1 MKFPLIKFFKRP
13 LPWLIGGILIGLV
26 AIAAIIPLTLRNR
39 FSAYDVNDYTVE
51 ATEAALKVRVTAS
64 GTVQP
69 IQTVNLSPKNAGIV
83 VELYVEQGDAVVQGQ
98 IIARMDN
105 DDLQAELQQGRAS
118 LAEAQAQ
125 LQDVQDG
132 NRPEEIAQAAAAV
145 DAAAAQLRDA
155 EARLALAD
163 QRLARNQDMA
173 LRGAISENELD
184 GFVNESRS
192 AIAGVDQA
200 ESRLLEAQE
209 RLADLRSQPED
220 TEIAAAAARVDQA
233 QAQIDA
239 IQVRIEDTIIR
250 APFSGIVTQKF
261 ATLGAFVTPTTTASE
276 ATSAT
281 STAIVALADG
291 LEVVAEVPEADIDQI
306 QPGQAVEIQAD
317 AFPDDTFNGKVHLI
331 APEAIEQQNVT
342 LFQVRIDL
350 TTGTDKLLSN
360 MNVDVAFI
368 GDAIEAAI
376 VIPTVAIITQNGQ
389 PGVIV
394 PGEQNRIS
402 FRPVTLGSQAGDEIQ
417 IIEGVT
423 LGDRVF
429 IDLPP
434 GQRLENLTFG
444 QEE

>member
-239 IQVRIEDTIIR
+239 
-250 APFSGIVTQKF
+250 
-261 ATLGAFVTPTTTASE
+261 
-276 ATSAT
+276 
-281 STAIVALADG
+281 
-291 LEVVAEVPEADIDQI
+291 
-306 QPGQAVEIQAD
+306 
-317 AFPDDTFNGKVHLI
+317 
-331 APEAIEQQNVT
+331 
-342 LFQVRIDL
+342 
-350 TTGTDKLLSN
+350 
-360 MNVDVAFI
+360 
-368 GDAIEAAI
+368 
-376 VIPTVAIITQNGQ
+376 
-389 PGVIV
+389 
-394 PGEQNRIS
+394 
-402 FRPVTLGSQAGDEIQ
+402 
-417 IIEGVT
+417 
-423 LGDRVF
+423 
-429 IDLPP
+429 
-434 GQRLENLTFG
+434 
-444 QEE
+444 

>member
-1 MKFPLIKFFKRP
+1 MKFPLASFSKRP

-26 AIAAIIPLTLRNR
+26 AIAAIIPITLRSR
-39 FSAYDVNDYTVE
+39 FATYDLNEYTVE
-51 ATEAALKVRVTAS
+51 ATETALKVRVTAS

-69 IQTVNLSPKNAGIV
+69 VQTVNLSPKNAGIV
-83 VELYVEQGDAVVQGQ
+83 TDISVEQGDLVVQGQ

-105 DDLQAELQQGRAS
+105 ADLQAERQQSRAN

-125 LQDVQDG
+125 LQDVRDG
-132 NRPEEIAQAAAAV
+132 SRPEEIAQAAAAV
-145 DAAAAQLRDA
+145 DAAAAQLHDA
-155 EARLALAD
+155 EARLALAN

-173 LRGAISENELD
+173 ARGAISENELD
-184 GFVNESRS
+184 GFVNENRS
-192 AIAGVDQA
+192 AQAGVDQA

-209 RLADLRSQPED
+209 RLADLRSQPEE
-220 TEIAAAAARVDQA
+220 TAIAAAIARVDQA
-233 QAQIDA
+233 QAQLDA
-239 IQVRIEDTIIR
+239 VQVRIEDTIIR

-261 ATLGAFVTPTTTASE
+261 ATLGAFVTPTTSASE

-291 LEVVAEVPEADIDQI
+291 LEVVAEVSEADIDQI
-306 QPGQAVEIQAD
+306 RPGQAVEIQAD
-317 AFPDDTFNGKVHLI
+317 AFPDDTFSGEVRLI

-350 TTGTDKLLSN
+350 TTGTDQLLSN

-368 GDAIEAAI
+368 GDAIENAT
-376 VIPTVAIITQNGQ
+376 VVPTVAIITQNGQ

-394 PGEQNRIS
+394 PGDNNRIS
-402 FRPVTLGSQAGDEIQ
+402 FRSVTLGSQTGDEIQ
-417 IIEGVT
+417 IIAGVDA
-423 LGDRVF
+423 GDRVF
-429 IDLPP
+429 VDLPP
-434 GQRLENLTFG
+434 GQQLENLTFG